1 MPVDG
6 ISSDTLVMIEDQT
19 AEILTAREA
28 IVDIEIFVLGQYRR
42 GRIDKEQMHA
52 LLAWI
57 DQIRI
62 GIKRG
67 HDFAKKTRGHP
78 EIY

>member
-1 MPVDG
+1 MP
-6 ISSDTLVMIEDQT
+6 ISGVSTDVLAMIEDQT

-28 IVDIEIFVLGQYRR
+28 AVELEIFILGQYRR
-42 GRIDKEQMHA
+42 GHISRDKIADLLMHA
-52 LLAWI
+52 
-57 DQIRI
+57 DNVRI

-67 HDFAKKTRGHP
+67 HDFAKKVRGHP

>member
-6 ISSDTLVMIEDQT
+6 VSNDTLATIEDQT

-28 IVDIEIFVLGQYRR
+28 IVDLEIFVLGQHRR
-42 GRIDKEQMHA
+42 GHISRRTMIE
-52 LLAWI
+52 LLAHV
-57 DQIRI
+57 DHVRI

-67 HDFAKKTRGHP
+67 HDFAKKVRGNP